1 MTAFT
6 FCILKVDSCAVIF
19 STWKG
24 PFARAAVG
32 KMQTSFDLLLSADG
46 KRWRENIFWC
56 WSPLGKKRGPLGKR
70 LSGTV
75 LLPCNF
81 APVVDRP
88 ARQRVGSMT
97 KENQSMQTKEVQGK
111 LWSTAPADWVKFI
124 EPSFIPMY
132 QEALAQVHLDEEK
145 LLLDAGCGSGLFL
158 SMASATGALLHGIDA
173 ATGLLDIS
181 KKRLPGAILMSED
194 LERLPYIDGTFD
206 IVTGFNSF
214 QYAGNID
221 AALEEASR
229 VVKKR
234 GQVVIGVWD
243 KEEVCDAAMIFGAVS
258 SLLPSSAPVP
268 SSNFALSEEGMLEA
282 ICRAFK
288 LKTVSKSS
296 IFCPWQFNSDE
307 ELIRGF
313 LSTATCA
320 IAAQTAG
327 ESAVKD
333 AILSSSQPFS
343 MADDVY
349 FLRNFFT
356 LLITEKM

>member
-1 MTAFT
+1 M
-6 FCILKVDSCAVIF
+6 
-19 STWKG
+19 
-24 PFARAAVG
+24 
-32 KMQTSFDLLLSADG
+32 
-46 KRWRENIFWC
+46 
-56 WSPLGKKRGPLGKR
+56 GPLGKR
-70 LSGTV
+70 LSGPV
-75 LLPCNF
+75 WLPCNF
-81 APVVDRP
+81 APVVDR
-88 ARQRVGSMT
+88 AAVTACGHMT
-97 KENQSMQTKEVQGK
+97 KENQCMQTKEVQGK
-111 LWSTAPADWVKFI
+111 LWSTAPADWVRFI

-132 QEALAQVHLDEEK
+132 QEVLTQVQLDEEK

-181 KKRLPGAILMSED
+181 KKRLPSAILMSED

-214 QYAGNID
+214 QYAGNIE
-221 AALEEASR
+221 AALEESCR
-229 VVKKR
+229 VVKRR
-234 GQVVIGVWD
+234 GQVAIGVWD
-243 KEEVCDAAMIFGAVS
+243 KEEACDAAMIFRAVS
-258 SLLPSSAPVP
+258 SLLPSSTPAT
-268 SSNFALSEEGMLEA
+268 SRTFALSKEGRLESM
-282 ICRAFK
+282 CRSFK

-320 IAAQTAG
+320 IAVQAAG

-333 AILSSSQPFS
+333 AILSSSQPFN

-356 LLITEKM
+356 LLIAEKM

>member
-1 MTAFT
+1 
-6 FCILKVDSCAVIF
+6 
-19 STWKG
+19 
-24 PFARAAVG
+24 
-32 KMQTSFDLLLSADG
+32 
-46 KRWRENIFWC
+46 
-56 WSPLGKKRGPLGKR
+56 
-70 LSGTV
+70 
-75 LLPCNF
+75 
-81 APVVDRP
+81 
-88 ARQRVGSMT
+88 
-97 KENQSMQTKEVQGK
+97 
-111 LWSTAPADWVKFI
+111 
-124 EPSFIPMY
+124 MY
-132 QEALAQVHLDEEK
+132 QEVLTQVQLDEEK

-173 ATGLLDIS
+173 ASGLLDIS

-194 LERLPYIDGTFD
+194 LEKLPYIDGTFD

-214 QYAGNID
+214 QYAGNIE
-221 AALEEASR
+221 AALAESCR
-229 VVKKR
+229 VVKRR
-234 GQVVIGVWD
+234 GQVAIGVWD
-243 KEEVCDAAMIFGAVS
+243 KEEACDAAMIFGAVS
-258 SLLPSSAPVP
+258 SLMPSSTAAT
-268 SSNFALSEEGMLEA
+268 SGTFALSKEGRLEA
-282 ICRAFK
+282 MCRAFK

-320 IAAQTAG
+320 IAVQTAG

-356 LLITEKM
+356 LLIAEKM